1 MFELDIENANKVYV
15 SWSGE
20 EIRSSGEADGIIQ
33 ISGLY
38 GAKLGLKDG
47 DDVSTLRKHAYEI
60 CSFVRKPVFGVS
72 DKVRHF

>member
-20 EIRSSGEADGIIQ
+20 EIRSLGEADGILQ

-47 DDVSTLRKHAYEI
+47 DDVSTLRKHA
-60 CSFVRKPVFGVS
+60 
-72 DKVRHF
+72 